1 MLNLLEDRPRL
12 PRPAPRP
19 RTTSR
24 RSAWLALA
32 LVAALYI
39 AALAS
44 AYPFDSDPPL
54 TRAELDQTASYYQR
68 AYSIPDGGSDS
79 AADDV
84 YVRVAAQAARLHR
97 IPERVQAFVN
107 DNRLGGA
114 KVLEIGAGRGY
125 LQDHVRD
132 YTGLDISSTAHRFF
146 HKPYVRGSA
155 TAMPFADSSFDA
167 AWSIWVFEH
176 IPNPEQALR
185 ETRRVLKDGALL
197 YFLPAWDCPPW
208 AAEGLPVRPASQL
221 TLGQRLVRSTIDFR
235 TTNLFW
241 LLTKPPVRAARAL
254 SDRLAGGPATLH
266 YRRLQPNYDK
276 YWMADSDAVNSLDRD
291 EARRWFTSRGDEC
304 LNCASQSFF
313 WPEED
318 PALIIRIHKRP

>member
-1 MLNLLEDRPRL
+1 MEEL
-12 PRPAPRP
+12 PRPAKPAPR
-19 RTTSR
+19 RAKAGR
-24 RSAWLALA
+24 LIGWLALA
-32 LVAALYI
+32 LLAALYV

-54 TRAELDQTASYYQR
+54 SRSELEQTVAYYQK
-68 AYSIPDGGSDS
+68 AYSSPDANPDS
-79 AADDV
+79 AAEDV
-84 YVRVAAQAARLHR
+84 YVRVAAQAARLHQ
-97 IPERVQAFVN
+97 IPERVQAFVS
-107 DNRLGGA
+107 DYRLGDA

-125 LQDHVRD
+125 LQDHVAD

-185 ETRRVLKDGALL
+185 ETRRVLKNDALL

-208 AAEGLPVRPASQL
+208 AAEGLPVRPASEL
-221 TLGQRLVRSTIDFR
+221 TLSQRLVRSTIDFR
-235 TTNLFW
+235 TTILYW
-241 LLTKPPVRAARAL
+241 LLTKPPVRALR
-254 SDRLAGGPATLH
+254 SVGDRLAGGPATLH

-276 YWMADSDAVNSLDRD
+276 YWMPDSDAVNSLDRD
-291 EARRWFTSRGDEC
+291 EVRRWFVSRGDEC
-304 LNCASQSFF
+304 LNCATQTPF
-313 WPEED
+313 WPDQGE
-318 PALIIRIHKRP
+318 PLIIRIHKRP